1 MKKGILAVS
10 LLGLVS
16 LQSGSTT
23 HAASDV
29 ALFPDDKGAK
39 IVTTS
44 SQFDEMAGN
53 SENYSGH
60 EMKIAGA
67 VVSIDHTAEGYLVL
81 ARWLPYPKTTNV
93 DQPPQVGQTDDSRH
107 FLIRFVGKRKREFYT
122 TRGNKFLL
130 EGTVVGTKKALVNV
144 FGPEKNLLY
153 VNTKCVKIWETGQDE
168 DTGSQRDV
176 EYPPVR
182 QRTLCAD

>member
-1 MKKGILAVS
+1 MRKGILVVS

-16 LQSGSTT
+16 LQSGCTT
-23 HAASDV
+23 HPDSDV
-29 ALFPDDKGAK
+29 LFPDDKGAK

-44 SQFDEMAGN
+44 SQFDEIAGN
-53 SENYSGH
+53 LEKYSGQ
-60 EMKIAGA
+60 ETKLAGA
-67 VVSIDHTAEGYLVL
+67 VVSMDQTAEGYLVL
-81 ARWLPYPKTTNV
+81 ARWLPYPKQTEQV
-93 DQPPQVGQTDDSRH
+93 PQVGQTDDSRH
-107 FLIRFVGKRKREFYT
+107 FLIRFVGKREKKFYT

-130 EGTVVGTKKALVNV
+130 EGTITGTKKALVNV